1 MLLGARDDTK
11 NGCIRDCWITPEM
24 NQALE
29 RIYDTVF
36 SLQESAGVTPMPNK
50 NTSSMARQKNAS
62 RITTKLVPR
71 AQALVLEE
79 RMLILCTGLMQVSE
93 H

>member
-1 MLLGARDDTK
+1 M
-11 NGCIRDCWITPEM
+11 
-24 NQALE
+24 
-29 RIYDTVF
+29 
-36 SLQESAGVTPMPNK
+36 TPMPNK
-50 NTSSMARQKNAS
+50 STSSMARQKNAS

-79 RMLILCTGLMQVSE
+79 RMLILCIGLMQVSE

>member
-1 MLLGARDDTK
+1 
-11 NGCIRDCWITPEM
+11 
-24 NQALE
+24 
-29 RIYDTVF
+29 
-36 SLQESAGVTPMPNK
+36 MPNK

-79 RMLILCTGLMQVSE
+79 RMLILCIGLVQVSE